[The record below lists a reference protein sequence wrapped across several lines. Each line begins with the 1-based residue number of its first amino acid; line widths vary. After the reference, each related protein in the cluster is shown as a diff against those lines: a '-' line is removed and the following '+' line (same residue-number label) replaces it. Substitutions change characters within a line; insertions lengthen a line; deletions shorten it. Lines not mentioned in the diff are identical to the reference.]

1 MTTPTSS
8 VRPEAF
14 VRRGERGLTLIEFMV
29 SIVLGMLMVA
39 ALSTLIADQSANRA
53 EVDRSGRM
61 LENGRYAIRT
71 MADDMQMAGYWG
83 ELSTMPAAPAAMPDP
98 CSKVASDIAAAV
110 SLHVQG
116 YDSPV
121 SAALPSCLAGQNQL
135 AGTDVLVVRRADA
148 DSSSLETTPTVPD
161 PAKVAAAAGQVLIQT
176 GINAAA
182 NQNFD
187 YRINIATSSTTTNGT
202 MFPLVKKDLATAA
215 TIRKVLVR
223 FYFISACSVPVG
235 TSCTG
240 ADGGSPIPTLKLREL
255 AMVGGTLDWSTVT
268 VAEGIENM
276 QVDYG
281 VDSDSDGA
289 SDGADVN
296 AATLD
301 TPAKWTN
308 VMGAKVYLLARS
320 TERSPGF
327 SDTKTYSLGTAGTTT
342 ATNDGYR
349 RHVFVQSVRFVNPSA
364 RRSS

>member
-1 MTTPTSS
+1 MTTPTSTA
-8 VRPEAF
+8 RPETFA
-14 VRRGERGLTLIEFMV
+14 RRGERGLTLIEFMV

-39 ALSTLIADQSANRA
+39 ALSTLIADQSSNRA

-71 MADDMQMAGYWG
+71 MADDLQMAGYWG
-83 ELSTMPAAPAAMPDP
+83 ELSTTPAAPGTMPDP
-98 CSKVASDIAAAV
+98 CSKVASDVAAAV
-110 SLHVQG
+110 AMHVQG
-116 YDSPV
+116 YDAPV
-121 SAALPSCLAGQNQL
+121 STALPSCLAGQNQL
-135 AGTDVLVVRRADA
+135 AGTDVLVLRRADP
-148 DSSSLETTPTVPD
+148 DSSSLETTSTVPD
-161 PAKVAAAAGQVLIQT
+161 PAKVAAAAGQLLIQT
-176 GINAAA
+176 GINSAA

-240 ADGGSPIPTLKLREL
+240 ADGGNPIPTLKVREL
-255 AMVGGTLDWSTVT
+255 TMVGGALDWSTVT

-296 AATLD
+296 AAALD
-301 TPAKWTN
+301 TPTKWTN

-327 SDTKTYSLGTAGTTT
+327 ADTKTYSLGTAGTTT